1 MSNLDAGQIRQ
12 ALRTKTG
19 DRLDELEVFGSVAS
33 TNTYLISQAPPPP
46 ERFRVAIADH
56 QTSGRGR
63 HYRRWVSPPGAGLY
77 MSLAY
82 SFEGR
87 PEQLPSLTLATG
99 VGVIDALQELG
110 VEGVTLKWPNDIV
123 ALDGKLGGVLTE
135 VQSRPTEGITVVTGI
150 GLNINFPDDAEASI
164 ESDWAVRTVDLSDI
178 SDPLPD
184 RSKIAAILLDH
195 VHGVM
200 RTFAVF
206 GFARFAEHW
215 EKYDWLREREV
226 IVDQTDKQ
234 VVGIAAG
241 VDQDGALLVDTDDG
255 QVRIVSGSVMVAG
268 LTA

>member
-12 ALRTKTG
+12 ALDSKTS
-19 DRLDELEVFGSVAS
+19 DRLDELEVFGSIAS
-33 TNTYLISQAPPPP
+33 TNTYLISQPAPAS

-82 SFEGR
+82 SFAEM

-99 VGVIDALQELG
+99 VGVIKALQELG
-110 VEGVTLKWPNDIV
+110 VEGITLKWPNDIV
-123 ALDGKLGGVLTE
+123 ALDGKLGGILTE
-135 VQSRPTEGITVVTGI
+135 IQSRPSEGVTVVTGI
-150 GLNINFPDDAEASI
+150 GLNIKFPDDAEASI
-164 ESDWAVRTVDLSDI
+164 ESDWAARTVGLSDV
-178 SDPLPD
+178 SDPVPD
-184 RSKIAAILLDH
+184 RTKIAATLLDH

-200 RTFAVF
+200 RTFAAF
-206 GFARFAEHW
+206 GFTRFAEHW
-215 EKYDWLREREV
+215 ASCDWLRQREV

-234 VVGIAAG
+234 FVGIAAG
-241 VDQDGALLVDTDDG
+241 VDKDGALLVDTDDG

-268 LTA
+268 LAA